1 MRPLGSLLIG
11 MSLWLTAAG
20 VLGRPPEMPVEP
32 VRVGAL
38 FSLTGTSQSYGEGN
52 RQGLQMAVDEI
63 NAAGGIRGRP
73 VEVLWGDD
81 GSQPQQA
88 AAVASRWVR
97 ERQVVAIIGGTTS
110 EVARPVAT
118 LCQKASMVFIMPFAT
133 HPDLTKGATH
143 VFRVSFS
150 DVNQARAAAAFARQ
164 ELKLAAVWVLRDVS
178 SAYSSHLSE
187 AFRQEFESLG
197 GRVEGVLTYDEATTD
212 FTGILKPLKAR
223 ASGPVALYLPGH
235 VADTVRIVRTLEHL
249 GISALLIGSDTWD
262 AEDILK
268 ATGPAF
274 RRGYYTTLYHPDLPG
289 ERNQA
294 FVREYVKRFQKRPTP
309 DAVAAYDAMHIL
321 AAALRKASAWDVE
334 SLRQA
339 LRTLDYEGPAG
350 RIRFGPSGDAE
361 RDVVIVRI
369 ENGTARLHRL
379 FRK

>member
-1 MRPLGSLLIG
+1 MIRRSTLVGIGLLLATVATVRP
-11 MSLWLTAAG
+11 T
-20 VLGRPPEMPVEP
+20 PETPVEP
-32 VRVGAL
+32 IRIGAIL
-38 FSLTGTSQSYGEGN
+38 SLTGASQNYGEAN
-52 RQGLQMAVDEI
+52 RHGLQMAVDEI

-73 VEVLWGDD
+73 IEVLWGDD

-88 AAVASRWVR
+88 AAIAARWVQD
-97 ERQVVAIIGGTTS
+97 RQVVALIGGTTS
-110 EVARPVAT
+110 EVARPIAA
-118 LCQKASMVFIMPFAT
+118 LCQKASIVFVTPFAT
-133 HPDLTKGATH
+133 HPDITKGTTY

-150 DVNQARAAAAFARQ
+150 DVDQARVAAVFARQ
-164 ELKLAAVWVLRDVS
+164 ELKLASVWVLRDVS

-187 AFRQEFESLG
+187 AFQREFQSLG
-197 GRVEGVLTYDEATTD
+197 GRVEGVFTYDEATTD

-274 RRGYYTTLYHPDLPG
+274 RRGYYTTLYHPALPG

-294 FVREYVKRFQKRPTP
+294 FVREYMKRFRKQPTP

-321 AAALRKASAWDVE
+321 ATALRKASVWDAE
-334 SLRQA
+334 NLRQA
-339 LRTLDYEGPAG
+339 LRAVDYEGPAG
-350 RIRFGPSGDAE
+350 RIRFRPSGDAE
-361 RDVVIVRI
+361 RDVVIIQI
-369 ENGTARLHRL
+369 EDGTARLHRL
-379 FRK
+379 FRR